1 MIGPTMTRTR
11 RTAAVLAATTALL
24 AAGATAPAVAQPE
37 KAAATSC
44 YGGAKSLT
52 YRYSTAAVEYGT
64 YTTTSR
70 CSDIN
75 IKLSSSATGF
85 LDACIVFVD
94 HTTLCNHDN
103 TYSTFGPQW
112 ATVATDVKDGTR
124 FKLRVHAYDTDAQ
137 NVPFQLAF

>member
-1 MIGPTMTRTR
+1 MTRTR

-24 AAGATAPAVAQPE
+24 AAGATAPAVALPE
-37 KAAATSC
+37 RAATTC

-52 YRYSTAAVEYGT
+52 YRYSTAAVEFGT

-70 CSDIN
+70 CGDIN

-137 NVPFQLAF
+137 VVPFQLAF

>member
-1 MIGPTMTRTR
+1 MTRTR
-11 RTAAVLAATTALL
+11 RTTAVLAATAALL
-24 AAGATAPAVAQPE
+24 AAGATAPAAARPE
-37 KAAATSC
+37 KAATTC

-52 YRYSTAAVEYGT
+52 YRYSAAAVEFGT

-70 CSDIN
+70 CGDIN

-137 NVPFQLAF
+137 VVPFQLAF

>member
-1 MIGPTMTRTR
+1 MTRTR

-24 AAGATAPAVAQPE
+24 AAGATAPA
-37 KAAATSC
+37 AARSENASASC
-44 YGGAKSLT
+44 YGGAVSLT
-52 YRYSTAAVEYGT
+52 YRYSAAAVEFGT

-85 LDACIVFVD
+85 LDACVVFVD

-137 NVPFQLAF
+137 VVPFQLAF

>member
-1 MIGPTMTRTR
+1 MTRTR
-11 RTAAVLAATTALL
+11 RTAAVLAATAALL
-24 AAGATAPAVAQPE
+24 AAGATAPAAARPE
-37 KAAATSC
+37 KAATTC

-52 YRYSTAAVEYGT
+52 YRYSAAAVEFGT

-70 CSDIN
+70 CGDIN

-137 NVPFQLAF
+137 VVPFQLAF

>member
-1 MIGPTMTRTR
+1 MTRTR

-24 AAGATAPAVAQPE
+24 AAGATAPAAAQAE
-37 KAAATSC
+37 GAAASC
-44 YGGAKSLT
+44 YGGAVSLT
-52 YRYSTAAVEYGT
+52 YHYSTAAVEYGT

-85 LDACIVFVD
+85 LDACVVFVD
-94 HTTLCNHDN
+94 HTSLCNHDN